1 MYLDH
6 RTKGSNFTAAQHE
19 NLLNNTHEQTAV
31 LPDDI
36 SKANPEVIAHHP
48 VHAYFLIGAAI
59 VGQYDANGL
68 PPFLALQQ
76 HSVPPEK
83 LKLVHLGLQL

>member
-1 MYLDH
+1 MV
-6 RTKGSNFTAAQHE
+6 
-19 NLLNNTHEQTAV
+19 V

-36 SKANPEVIAHHP
+36 SKANPEIITHHS
-48 VHAYFLIGAAI
+48 VHAHFLIRAA
-59 VGQYDANGL
+59 VVRQYNTNRL